1 MKNSFSAWMFKHFYH
16 SAVKAE
22 LKRRGFPQSTA
33 DKIISEYDKIAA
45 RAKDIGKSRLI
56 SSYTMGIY
64 FIAMNRST
72 GKDAE
77 ENFGIF
83 RDGLCASKLFRKAV
97 GNAESYLDE
106 KKMAGRLKWSEDSHK
121 RLYEN
126 DWVLDILP
134 GNGEYDLG
142 YDYHRCGICKLC
154 SDEGCPELAKYLC
167 RMDFVL
173 ADIMGM
179 KLVRTGTI
187 AEGADI
193 CDFRYSRK

>member
-1 MKNSFSAWMFKHFYH
+1 
-16 SAVKAE
+16 
-22 LKRRGFPQSTA
+22 
-33 DKIISEYDKIAA
+33 
-45 RAKDIGKSRLI
+45 
-56 SSYTMGIY
+56 MGIY

-77 ENFGIF
+77 ENFEIF

-126 DWVLDILP
+126 DWMLDILP

-142 YDYHRCGICKLC
+142 YDYHQCGICKIC
-154 SDEGCPELAKYLC
+154 SDEGCSELAKYLC

>member
-1 MKNSFSAWMFKHFYH
+1 MKNSVSALMLRQFYH

-22 LKRRGFPQSTA
+22 LKKRSFPKSMA
-33 DKIISEYDKIAA
+33 DKIINEYDKIAA

-56 SSYTMGIY
+56 SGYTMGIY

-72 GKDAE
+72 GKSPE
-77 ENFGIF
+77 ENFEIF
-83 RDGLCASKLFRKAV
+83 RDALCASKLFRKAV
-97 GNAESYLDE
+97 GNAESYLDDR
-106 KKMAGRLKWSEDSHK
+106 KMQGRLKWSEKSHK
-121 RLYEN
+121 RIYEN

-142 YDYHRCGICKLC
+142 YDYHECGVCKLYR
-154 SDEGCPELAKYLC
+154 DEGCPELAHYMCL
-167 RMDFVL
+167 MDFVL

-187 AEGADI
+187 ADGADI

>member
-1 MKNSFSAWMFKHFYH
+1 MKNSVSALMFRQFYH

-22 LKRRGFPQSTA
+22 LKKRSFPKSMA
-33 DKIISEYDKIAA
+33 DKIINEYDKIAA

-56 SSYTMGIY
+56 SGYTMGIY

-72 GKDAE
+72 GKSPE
-77 ENFGIF
+77 ENFEIF
-83 RDGLCASKLFRKAV
+83 RDALCASKLFRKAV

-106 KKMAGRLKWSEDSHK
+106 SKMQGRLKWSEKSHK
-121 RLYEN
+121 RIYEN

-142 YDYHRCGICKLC
+142 YDYHECGVCKLYR
-154 SDEGCPELAKYLC
+154 DEGCPELAHYMCL
-167 RMDFVL
+167 MDFVL

-187 AEGADI
+187 ADGADI

>member
-1 MKNSFSAWMFKHFYH
+1 MFKHFYH

-33 DKIISEYDKIAA
+33 DKIIREYDKISA

-56 SSYTMGIY
+56 SSYIMGIY

-77 ENFGIF
+77 ENFEIF

-97 GNAESYLDE
+97 GNAESYLD
-106 KKMAGRLKWSEDSHK
+106 
-121 RLYEN
+121 
-126 DWVLDILP
+126 ILP

-142 YDYHRCGICKLC
+142 YDYHQCGICKIC

>member
-1 MKNSFSAWMFKHFYH
+1 MKNSVSALMFRQFYH
-16 SAVKAE
+16 SAVRAE
-22 LKRRGFPQSTA
+22 LKKRSFPRSMA
-33 DKIISEYDKIAA
+33 DKIINEYDKVAA

-56 SSYTMGIY
+56 SGYTMGIY

-72 GKDAE
+72 GKSPE
-77 ENFGIF
+77 ENFEIF
-83 RDGLCASKLFRKAV
+83 RDALCASKLFRKAV
-97 GNAESYLDE
+97 GNAESYLDDR
-106 KKMAGRLKWSEDSHK
+106 KMQGRLKWSEESHK
-121 RLYEN
+121 RIYEN

-142 YDYHRCGICKLC
+142 YDYHECGVCKLYR
-154 SDEGCPELAKYLC
+154 DEGCTELAHYMCL
-167 RMDFVL
+167 MDFVL

-187 AEGADI
+187 ADGADI

>member
-1 MKNSFSAWMFKHFYH
+1 MKNSVSALMFRQFYH
-16 SAVKAE
+16 SAVRAE
-22 LKRRGFPQSTA
+22 LKKRSFPRSMA
-33 DKIISEYDKIAA
+33 DKIINEYDKIAA

-56 SSYTMGIY
+56 SGYTMGIY

-72 GKDAE
+72 GKSPE
-77 ENFGIF
+77 ENFEIF
-83 RDGLCASKLFRKAV
+83 RDALCASKLFRKAV
-97 GNAESYLDE
+97 GNAESYLDDR
-106 KKMAGRLKWSEDSHK
+106 KMQGRLEWSEESHK
-121 RLYEN
+121 RIYEN

-142 YDYHRCGICKLC
+142 YDYHECGVCKLYR
-154 SDEGCPELAKYLC
+154 DEGCPELAHYMCL
-167 RMDFVL
+167 MDFVL

-187 AEGADI
+187 ADGADI

>member
-1 MKNSFSAWMFKHFYH
+1 MNNSFSAWMFKHFYH

-64 FIAMNRST
+64 FIAMNRRT

-77 ENFGIF
+77 ENFEIF

-121 RLYEN
+121 SLYEN

-134 GNGEYDLG
+134 GNGK
-142 YDYHRCGICKLC
+142 IC
-154 SDEGCPELAKYLC
+154 SDEGCSELAKYLC

>member
-1 MKNSFSAWMFKHFYH
+1 MKNSVSALMFRQFYH
-16 SAVKAE
+16 SAVRAE
-22 LKRRGFPQSTA
+22 LKKCSFPRSMA
-33 DKIISEYDKIAA
+33 DEIINEYDKVAA

-56 SSYTMGIY
+56 SGYTMGIY

-72 GKDAE
+72 GKSPE
-77 ENFGIF
+77 ENFEIF
-83 RDGLCASKLFRKAV
+83 RDALCASKLFRKAV
-97 GNAESYLDE
+97 GNAESYLDDR
-106 KKMAGRLKWSEDSHK
+106 KMQGRLKWSEESHK
-121 RLYEN
+121 RIYEN

-142 YDYHRCGICKLC
+142 YDYHECGVCKLYR
-154 SDEGCPELAKYLC
+154 DEGCPELAHYMCL
-167 RMDFVL
+167 MDFVL

-187 AEGADI
+187 ADGADI

>member
-1 MKNSFSAWMFKHFYH
+1 MNNSFSAWMFKHFYH

-33 DKIISEYDKIAA
+33 DKIIREYDKISA

-56 SSYTMGIY
+56 SSYVMGIY
-64 FIAMNRST
+64 FIAMNR
-72 GKDAE
+72 
-77 ENFGIF
+77 
-83 RDGLCASKLFRKAV
+83 
-97 GNAESYLDE
+97 SYLDE

-121 RLYEN
+121 SLYEN

-142 YDYHRCGICKLC
+142 YDYHRCGICKIC

>member
-1 MKNSFSAWMFKHFYH
+1 MNNSFSAWMFKHFYH

-77 ENFGIF
+77 ENFEIF

-97 GNAESYLDE
+97 GNAESLMKRRWQDVSSGRRTATRAYM
-106 KKMAGRLKWSEDSHK
+106 KMTGCWISCRETTNMTWAMTIISAVYARYAATRAALSWRSTFAE
-121 RLYEN
+121 
-126 DWVLDILP
+126 WT
-134 GNGEYDLG
+134 
-142 YDYHRCGICKLC
+142 LC
-154 SDEGCPELAKYLC
+154 L
-167 RMDFVL
+167 
-173 ADIMGM
+173 
-179 KLVRTGTI
+179 RTLW
-187 AEGADI
+187 A
-193 CDFRYSRK
+193 